1 MHPRITNKSPKT
13 LDVLRFSFE
22 STGALEFDNEYSGC
36 AVQPAHYIAFAELRH
51 RMSLGF
57 TLALYGGA

>member
-1 MHPRITNKSPKT
+1 MHPQITNKSAKT

-22 STGALEFDNEYSGC
+22 SAGALEFDNEYSGC
-36 AVQPAHYIAFAELRH
+36 AVKPAHYIAFAELRH

-57 TLALYGGA
+57 TLALLGGA

>member
-1 MHPRITNKSPKT
+1 MHPRITNKSAKT

-22 STGALEFDNEYSGC
+22 SVGALEFDNEYSGC
-36 AVQPAHYIAFAELRH
+36 AVKPARYIAFAELRH

-57 TLALYGGA
+57 TLALLGGA